1 MTLTIHTEED
11 SQRQL
16 KVKVEVPEERVQSQM
31 RRTARQLGKKINI
44 PGFRRGK
51 VPYSVIINRFGE
63 PAVRADAVEDMLEAL
78 VVEALDEIDETPY
91 RQPSLDDMELNPL
104 VLEITVPLEPVI
116 TLGDY
121 RNIRKEIKP
130 VEVTE
135 EALEEAVE
143 HVRGHHQILEQV
155 DRPAEEGDMVT
166 LSGEGNLTGDEEEVI
181 WREESS
187 DIVLDSKR
195 LFVDLPFVENVVG
208 MSAGDEK
215 EFTIAFP
222 ENYDD
227 EELAEKEAI
236 FTVSVLNVQSRE
248 LPELTDEFARE
259 EGEYETVEEL
269 MEGLEKE
276 LFEQAERQ
284 SKSEL
289 LDEVID
295 EMLSDAEI
303 VYPPILVEAE
313 LDDTLE
319 NMKQQVTRSGWQWED
334 YIKLQGETEESL
346 REQWQENAVERVRRG
361 LILRQF
367 VEEEHLS
374 VDSADIDSA
383 MEKRLSQFGDNEEL
397 QEQLRSVFTQGQG
410 LEAMSND
417 ILMEKVQERIEEIVT
432 GNAPE
437 LEDLDRNVLE
447 TAEEEE

>member
-432 GNAPE
+432 GNAPD

>member
-1 MTLTIHTEED
+1 
-11 SQRQL
+11 
-16 KVKVEVPEERVQSQM
+16 M

-432 GNAPE
+432 GNAPD